1 MNPNEVNRF
10 NELYQC
16 HLRLLKL
23 QGKSQK
29 KIAPYSRAVRRVGE
43 RFGCCS
49 DQLTLE
55 QFESYFA
62 ELVESHSWSTVK
74 IDRNGLQFFWK
85 YVLKKDWQWLNIVK
99 PPKIHTIPDILS
111 PAEVRATHRG
121 NTKTAL
127 SRFFIDRIFHGVSP

>member
-1 MNPNEVNRF
+1 MTLDRSTHFPVVVG
-10 NELYQC
+10 LD
-16 HLRLLKL
+16 LWID
-23 QGKSQK
+23 S
-29 KIAPYSRAVRRVGE
+29 YSRAVRRVGE
-43 RFGCCS
+43 RFGCCP

-111 PAEVRATHRG
+111 PDEVEQLIGATPDG
-121 NTKTAL
+121 C
-127 SRFFIDRIFHGVSP
+127 HGKRQLDGY

>member
-29 KIAPYSRAVRRVGE
+29 TIDAYSRAIRRVSE
-43 RFGCCS
+43 YFDCCP
-49 DQLTLE
+49 DQLTRE
-55 QFESYFA
+55 QFEIYFA

-74 IDRNGLQFFWK
+74 LDRNGLQFFWK
-85 YVLKKDWQWLNIVK
+85 YVLKKDWQWLTIVK
-99 PPKIHTIPDILS
+99 PPKIHT
-111 PAEVRATHRG
+111 
-121 NTKTAL
+121 
-127 SRFFIDRIFHGVSP
+127 RIVKIF